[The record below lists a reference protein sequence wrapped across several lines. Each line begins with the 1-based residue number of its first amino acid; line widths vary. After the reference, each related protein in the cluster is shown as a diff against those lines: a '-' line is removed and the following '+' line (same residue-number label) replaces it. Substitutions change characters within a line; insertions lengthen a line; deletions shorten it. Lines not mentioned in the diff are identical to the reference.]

1 MDLFRDIKKKA
12 ANVKFAVKV
21 AATTAKG
28 VFNPN
33 LKIPSKKYPSAN
45 ATANVR
51 KRYDRIRFLR
61 EIIYND
67 TLPNNDKH
75 PAYDELEELEKLQ
88 KEYSIHYPMDASRER
103 LAEIE
108 RLKEILY
115 NENIT
120 LNSIR
125 HSSFLYIEK
134 LQKLEEEYI
143 KEKAKT
149 TLGGMLKKSRKKS
162 RRKFKKSFKRK

>member
-1 MDLFRDIKKKA
+1 MSFFNAIKKKA
-12 ANVKFAVKV
+12 SSVKFATNV
-21 AATTAKG
+21 AVMTAKG
-28 VFNPN
+28 LLKPN
-33 LKIPSKKYPSAN
+33 LKIPSIKYPSAN

-51 KRYDRIRFLR
+51 KRYDRIRSLR

-67 TLPNNDKH
+67 TLPNSEKDEE
-75 PAYDELEELEKLQ
+75 YDELEELEKLQ